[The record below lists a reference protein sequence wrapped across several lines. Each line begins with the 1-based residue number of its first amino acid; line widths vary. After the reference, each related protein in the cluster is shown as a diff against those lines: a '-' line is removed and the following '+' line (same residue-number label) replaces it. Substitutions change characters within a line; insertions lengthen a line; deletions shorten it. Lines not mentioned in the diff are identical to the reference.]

1 MPGVTGNALEILTIT
16 AFATSVLSAVVGMAG
31 GMTLLGVMLLFL
43 DPLAAI
49 PLHAVVQLV
58 SNGSRTFYQRE
69 HVDWR
74 IARSFVLPLLPAGAL
89 GLLLARRLPPDTT
102 RIAIAGLVLVATWRP
117 HWLAL
122 GAKRTS
128 PSPARRFF
136 GLGSVIG
143 FLNVNVGATGVLM
156 APFFLGLGLTR
167 QALIGSQAVCQMA
180 GHLAK
185 ILLFGAAG
193 FAYREHAVLLVS
205 LCASSLAGARV
216 GTWLLDRVSEDQFTW
231 LYKAVLTLLAAQLL
245 FESAGALRT

>member
-1 MPGVTGNALEILTIT
+1 MAGSALEILTAT

-58 SNGSRTFYQRE
+58 SNGSRTFYQRR

-74 IARSFVLPLLPAGAL
+74 IAGSFVLPLLPAGAL
-89 GLLLARRLPPDTT
+89 GLGVAKRLSPDAT
-102 RIAIAGLVLVATWRP
+102 RLAIALLVLAATWRP
-117 HWLAL
+117 AWLSLAHPGARTTL
-122 GAKRTS
+122 G
-128 PSPARRFF
+128 RRFF

-143 FLNVNVGATGVLM
+143 FLNVNVGATGVLIS
-156 APFFLGLGLTR
+156 PFFLGLGLER

-193 FAYREHAVLLVS
+193 FAFREHATLLGA
-205 LCASSLAGARV
+205 LCVASLAGARV
-216 GTWLLDRVSEDQFTW
+216 GTWLLDRVSEEQFTW
-231 LYKAVLTLLAAQLL
+231 LYKGVLTLLACQLL
-245 FESAGALRT
+245 YESASGIRA

>member
-1 MPGVTGNALEILTIT
+1 MTDSSIAILTAT

-58 SNGSRTFYQRE
+58 SNGSRTFYQRRY
-69 HVDWR
+69 VDWS
-74 IARSFVLPLLPAGAL
+74 IAGSFVLPLLPAGAL
-89 GLLLARRLPPDTT
+89 GLLLAKRLPPDAS
-102 RIAIAGLVLVATWRP
+102 RIAIALLVLLATWRP
-117 HWLAL
+117 GWLSLGSAGKTSSRRPRFFAL
-122 GAKRTS
+122 GSA
-128 PSPARRFF
+128 
-136 GLGSVIG
+136 IG

-156 APFFLGLGLTR
+156 SPFFLGLGLGR

-193 FAYREHAVLLVS
+193 FAFREHALLLGY
-205 LCASSLAGARV
+205 LCAASLVGARA
-216 GTWLLDRVSEDQFTW
+216 GTFLLERVSEEQFIW
-231 LYKAVLTLLAAQLL
+231 LYRTVLTLLALQLL
-245 FESAGALRT
+245 LESAGSLRA